1 MAPLRW
7 GTWVQFPRYKV
18 EGGRTRWI
26 GSFRAKGSISEI
38 KYYATYDSFLVA
50 LRDLFGDPKRKFIS
64 TTLPDGK
71 VLDEAAGK
79 ALPGF
84 AIGASPIGGAP
95 LG

>member
-1 MAPLRW
+1 MD
-7 GTWVQFPRYKV
+7 
-18 EGGRTRWI
+18 WI
-26 GSFRAKGSISEI
+26 IQSKNGSVGEI
-38 KYYATYDSFLVA
+38 KYYTTYDSFLVA

-71 VLDEAAGK
+71 VLDEAAAK

-84 AIGASPIGGAP
+84 AIGVSGIGQTP